1 MKRDLYN
8 NNFFFSFSFNFT
20 DIGSKVAMLRID
32 RGIQSQLT

>member
-20 DIGSKVAMLRID
+20 DIGSKVVRLICYAKD
-32 RGIQSQLT
+32 

>member
-20 DIGSKVAMLRID
+20 DIGSKDDL
-32 RGIQSQLT
+32 LC

>member
-20 DIGSKVAMLRID
+20 DRSSKVDL
-32 RGIQSQLT
+32 LC

>member
-20 DIGSKVAMLRID
+20 YIGSKVDL
-32 RGIQSQLT
+32 LC

>member
-20 DIGSKVAMLRID
+20 DIGSKV
-32 RGIQSQLT
+32 IQSQLT

>member
-20 DIGSKVAMLRID
+20 DIGSKVID